1 MRKFFSSKANLI
13 LIGLFL
19 LGFAFRNL
27 YTNKLAINFMFDQ
40 ARDFYFVKDIL
51 NGDFKIQG
59 LPANAPG
66 LYHGVLFLYFL
77 VIPNLLGG
85 SNLTIPY
92 IWLSF
97 FSSFTIIIVY
107 FLCFYLTRD
116 RRASFLSSLFF
127 TFSFEA
133 SQYALWLSNPAM
145 AVWFVPL
152 MYLSL
157 WLWTIKNKKVF
168 SFLTGLFLGLS
179 IQSDLFLIYH
189 VFPIIIW
196 TFLNRNNVKLQ
207 EIFKS
212 IFGLLVGVSTLIIS
226 EIKFGFHGIQ
236 GLEYLL
242 TGGDK
247 IASSKTF
254 FDFVEIYFNQ
264 LLNIFNLNLIPISL
278 IMGKVFTVLLLLFL
292 LLSLFR
298 SKKRKSS
305 HQLFLLLFLTSH
317 IWLFYLGGLNTPYIA
332 VGIGSAVC
340 ILMAIFLSELYQKN
354 KILTILLIG
363 LIIYSN
369 IITIVNKNKLG
380 QTIFAVRPQ
389 MLLSN
394 LLQAIDY
401 TYTSSDGENFS
412 INTVTAPLWLNTT
425 WSALYNQY
433 GYKKH
438 GYLPY
443 WHGRD
448 QVGYWGDNL
457 KKTPKE
463 IKVYYLIIEPSGGI
477 PIKYIKESIDDENSK
492 SKIIEEKTFD
502 GITVQKREKIR

>member
-1 MRKFFSSKANLI
+1 
-13 LIGLFL
+13 
-19 LGFAFRNL
+19 
-27 YTNKLAINFMFDQ
+27 MFDQ
-40 ARDFYFVKDIL
+40 ARDLFVVKEII

-77 VIPNLLGG
+77 L
-85 SNLTIPY
+85 IPY
-92 IWLSF
+92 LVWDSSLTAPFVWLSL
-97 FSSFTIIIVY
+97 FSSFTIIIIY

-116 RRASFLSSLFF
+116 RRASFLSSLLF

-152 MYLSL
+152 TYLSL
-157 WLWTIKNKKVF
+157 WLWTIKSKRIF

-179 IQSDLFLIYH
+179 VQSDLFLIYH
-189 VFPIIIW
+189 LFPIIIW
-196 TFLNRNNVKLQ
+196 IFLNRNSLKLK
-207 EIFKS
+207 EILKS
-212 IFGLLVGVSTLIIS
+212 IFGLVVGVSTLIIS
-226 EIKFGFHGIQ
+226 EIKFGFQGIH

-264 LLNIFNLNLIPISL
+264 LTNVFNLNLFPISL
-278 IMGKVFTVLLLLFL
+278 AVGKLITVSLILFL
-292 LLSLFR
+292 LLSLAKA
-298 SKKRKSS
+298 KKKKSS
-305 HQLFLLLFLTSH
+305 YQLFLFLFLTSH
-317 IWLFYLGGLNTPYIA
+317 IWLFYLGGLMTPYIA
-332 VGIGSAVC
+332 VGIGSAAC
-340 ILMAIFLSELYQKN
+340 ILMAIFLSKLYLKS
-354 KILTILLIG
+354 KILSLLLTG
-363 LIIYSN
+363 LIIFSN
-369 IITIVNKNKLG
+369 IRTVVNKNGSG
-380 QTIFAVRPQ
+380 QTIFAVRQQ

-394 LLQAIDY
+394 LFQAIDY
-401 TYTSSDGENFS
+401 TYTTAEGKSFS

-433 GYKKH
+433 GYKKY

-443 WHGRD
+443 WHGKD

-457 KKTPKE
+457 EKTPRDTK
-463 IKVYYLIIEPSGGI
+463 IYYLIIEPSGGI
-477 PIKYIKESIDDENSK
+477 PLKYIKESMDEENSR
-492 SKIIEEKTFD
+492 SKVLEQKVFD
-502 GITVQKREKIR
+502 GIIIQKRIKIR